1 MVIIKPGGMYV
12 QLLYKLNLLGE
23 EFFLVSNCLLVSLV
37 LQREGLLNSIFCF
50 DC

>member
-1 MVIIKPGGMYV
+1 MYIV

-37 LQREGLLNSIFCF
+37 LQWGGLLERWAVE
-50 DC
+50 